1 MSRVSSRGNW
11 VPWNRD
17 AKAPRPIT
25 GRQETTMRRTALTL
39 TTLAAALAATL
50 ALAAPGGGY
59 GPGPGAA
66 QGADCPQQQSC
77 GMGYGPGGG
86 GGPGQG
92 YGKGFGRGGGGG
104 GGAYGSMMTEEE
116 RAEHRQKMHSFTTVG
131 ECKAYFDEHRAQM
144 TARARERGIEP
155 GAGPRISPCERM
167 LNRGLLKPA
176 A

>member
-1 MSRVSSRGNW
+1 
-11 VPWNRD
+11 
-17 AKAPRPIT
+17 
-25 GRQETTMRRTALTL
+25 MRSTALTL

-50 ALAAPGGGY
+50 AFAAPGGGY
-59 GPGPGAA
+59 GPGPGAG
-66 QGADCPQQQSC
+66 QGAECPLQQSC

-92 YGKGFGRGGGGG
+92 YGMGRGGRGA
-104 GGAYGSMMTEEE
+104 GAYGSLMTEEE

-144 TARARERGIEP
+144 AARARDRGIEP
-155 GAGPRISPCERM
+155 GPGPRVDPCDRMER
-167 LNRGLLKPA
+167 RGLLKPA

>member
-1 MSRVSSRGNW
+1 
-11 VPWNRD
+11 
-17 AKAPRPIT
+17 
-25 GRQETTMRRTALTL
+25 MRRTALTL

-50 ALAAPGGGY
+50 AFAAPGGGY
-59 GPGPGAA
+59 GPGPGAG
-66 QGADCPQQQSC
+66 QGAECPLQQSC

-92 YGKGFGRGGGGG
+92 YGMGRGGHGA
-104 GGAYGSMMTEEE
+104 GAYGSLMTEEE

-144 TARARERGIEP
+144 AARARDRGIEP
-155 GAGPRISPCERM
+155 GPGPRVNPCDRM
-167 LNRGLLKPA
+167 GQRGLLKPA

>member
-1 MSRVSSRGNW
+1 M
-11 VPWNRD
+11 
-17 AKAPRPIT
+17 K
-25 GRQETTMRRTALTL
+25 RTALTL

-50 ALAAPGGGY
+50 AFAAPGGGY
-59 GPGPGAA
+59 GPGPGAG
-66 QGADCPQQQSC
+66 QGAECPLQQSC

-92 YGKGFGRGGGGG
+92 YGMGRGGSGA
-104 GGAYGSMMTEEE
+104 GAYGSLMTEEE

-144 TARARERGIEP
+144 AARARDRGIEP
-155 GAGPRISPCERM
+155 GPGPRVDPCDRMER
-167 LNRGLLKPA
+167 RGLLKPA

>member
-1 MSRVSSRGNW
+1 
-11 VPWNRD
+11 
-17 AKAPRPIT
+17 
-25 GRQETTMRRTALTL
+25 MRRTALTL

-50 ALAAPGGGY
+50 AFAAPGGGY

-92 YGKGFGRGGGGG
+92 DGKGFGRGAGGGG

-144 TARARERGIEP
+144 AARARDRGIEP
-155 GAGPRISPCERM
+155 GPGPRISPCERM

>member
-1 MSRVSSRGNW
+1 
-11 VPWNRD
+11 
-17 AKAPRPIT
+17 
-25 GRQETTMRRTALTL
+25 MRRTSLTL

-50 ALAAPGGGY
+50 AFAAPGGGY
-59 GPGPGAA
+59 GPGPGAV
-66 QGADCPQQQSC
+66 QGADCQQQQPC

-92 YGKGFGRGGGGG
+92 YGMGRGGRGA
-104 GGAYGSMMTEEE
+104 GAYGSLMTEEE

-144 TARARERGIEP
+144 SARAKDRGIEP
-155 GAGPRISPCERM
+155 GPGPRVNPCDRMER
-167 LNRGLLKPA
+167 RGLLKPA

>member
-17 AKAPRPIT
+17 AKAPQPT
-25 GRQETTMRRTALTL
+25 PGPKETMMRRTALTL

-50 ALAAPGGGY
+50 AFAAPGGGY
-59 GPGPGAA
+59 GAGPGAA
-66 QGADCPQQQSC
+66 QGAECPQQQSC

-86 GGPGQG
+86 RGQG
-92 YGKGFGRGGGGG
+92 YGKGFGRGG

-131 ECKAYFDEHRAQM
+131 ECKAYFDEHRAEM
-144 TARARERGIEP
+144 SARAKERGIEP
-155 GAGPRISPCERM
+155 GPGPRISPCERM
-167 LNRGLLKPA
+167 ERRGLLKPTA
-176 A
+176 

>member
-1 MSRVSSRGNW
+1 
-11 VPWNRD
+11 
-17 AKAPRPIT
+17 
-25 GRQETTMRRTALTL
+25 MRRTSLTL

-50 ALAAPGGGY
+50 AFAAPGGGY
-59 GPGPGAA
+59 GPGPGAG
-66 QGADCPQQQSC
+66 QGADCPQQQPC

-92 YGKGFGRGGGGG
+92 YGMGRGGRGA
-104 GGAYGSMMTEEE
+104 GAYGSLMTEEE

-144 TARARERGIEP
+144 AARATDRGIAP
-155 GAGPRISPCERM
+155 GPGPRANPCDRMER
-167 LNRGLLKPA
+167 RGLLKPA